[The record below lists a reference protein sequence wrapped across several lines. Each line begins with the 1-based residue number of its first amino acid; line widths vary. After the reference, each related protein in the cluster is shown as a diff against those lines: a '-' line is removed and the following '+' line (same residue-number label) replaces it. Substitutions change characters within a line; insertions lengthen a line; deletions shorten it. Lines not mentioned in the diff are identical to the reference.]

1 MHDEYLLPCTGQQ
14 NKRKE
19 GRSRRHYIDGRRVL
33 LPSARVIGSELLTFM
48 GSSRAVRGGC
58 VVVC

>member
-1 MHDEYLLPCTGQQ
+1 MHDEYLLPFTRQQ

-19 GRSRRHYIDGRRVL
+19 SRRRRHYIDARGVL
-33 LPSARVIGSELLTFM
+33 LPSARVIGNGLLTFM